1 MVKCTFKNLH
11 TRRGIP
17 DFLTRSE
24 RTVNLYEIQSEPGRT
39 ENYVSVETVENYSAA
54 AALAASAATFLA
66 SSFSTT
72 FIIGEAAVS
81 ACFVLTV
88 R

>member
-1 MVKCTFKNLH
+1 MHLQKLVYPQ
-11 TRRGIP
+11 GYP

-24 RTVNLYEIQSEPGRT
+24 RTVNLYEIHSEPGRT
-39 ENYVSVETVENYSAA
+39 ENSVSVETVENYSAA